1 MIYWY
6 ILNLGDCNGIV
17 RDIAMLFS
25 EFELAGKFEFCD
37 SNPDEE
43 ALDPPALNGR
53 ILCCIVVG

>member
-6 ILNLGDCNGIV
+6 ILNLGYCGGII
-17 RDIAMLFS
+17 RDIAISFS

-43 ALDPPALNGR
+43 ALDPLALNGR
-53 ILCCIVVG
+53 ILCCRPVG

>member
-6 ILNLGDCNGIV
+6 IFLGYCNGIV
-17 RDIAMLFS
+17 RDIAILFS
-25 EFELAGKFEFCD
+25 VFELAGKFEFCD

-43 ALDPPALNGR
+43 ALDPLALNGR